1 MDAELTVPGCGQF
14 SEVNNLC
21 AECGSISSSKEHGP
35 ERYWRMPVKKSKK
48 ENKVGDSK
56 ESPSK
61 EVLEQVKRNS
71 DTDCN
76 ALMMRRAY
84 NAGKSGNWESFKE
97 EFREKGKL
105 SEWTFERLQE
115 AYDKVALEDID
126 RLSVAQDIL
135 RKSTDFL

>member
-1 MDAELTVPGCGQF
+1 MRGMWEYFIIKRAWARKVLADAGEEKQEGKQGRWQQ
-14 SEVNNLC
+14 
-21 AECGSISSSKEHGP
+21 
-35 ERYWRMPVKKSKK
+35 
-48 ENKVGDSK
+48 

-105 SEWTFERLQE
+105 GEWTFERLQE